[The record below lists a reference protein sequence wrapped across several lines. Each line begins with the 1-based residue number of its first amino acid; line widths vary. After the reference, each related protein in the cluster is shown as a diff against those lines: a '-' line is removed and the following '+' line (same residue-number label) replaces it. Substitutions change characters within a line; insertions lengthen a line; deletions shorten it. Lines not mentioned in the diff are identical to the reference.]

1 MKYVLIGNS
10 AAAVAC
16 VEGIRQR
23 DREGD
28 ITMVTNEPY
37 HTYSRPLISYLLAG
51 KTDRERMKYRPDDF
65 YEKNRCEL
73 IAGVSA
79 DHLFCVLN
87 SYQGRVILRAETR
100 FREAAI

>member
-28 ITMVTNEPY
+28 IK
-37 HTYSRPLISYLLAG
+37 I
-51 KTDRERMKYRPDDF
+51 
-65 YEKNRCEL
+65 
-73 IAGVSA
+73 
-79 DHLFCVLN
+79 
-87 SYQGRVILRAETR
+87 GRAHV
-100 FREAAI
+100 

>member
-1 MKYVLIGNS
+1 MKYILIGNS

-37 HTYSRPLISYLLAG
+37 PAADFLFAG
-51 KTDRERMKYRPDDF
+51 GKDGPGADEIP
-65 YEKNRCEL
+65 
-73 IAGVSA
+73 AG
-79 DHLFCVLN
+79 
-87 SYQGRVILRAETR
+87 
-100 FREAAI
+100 

>member
-1 MKYVLIGNS
+1 MTNYVLIGNS
-10 AAAVAC
+10 AAAVGC
-16 VEGIRQR
+16 IEGIRQI
-23 DREGD
+23 DPEGA
-28 ITMVTNEPY
+28 VTVVSREPY

-79 DHLFCVLN
+79 DHLEPKRKTVVRCV
-87 SYQGRVILRAETR
+87 
-100 FREAAI
+100 

>member
-79 DHLFCVLN
+79 GSIWSLSGKPWCFPT
-87 SYQGRVILRAETR
+87 AESFLMTGCW
-100 FREAAI
+100 

>member
-1 MKYVLIGNS
+1 M
-10 AAAVAC
+10 
-16 VEGIRQR
+16 EGIRQR

-79 DHLFCVLN
+79 DHLDLSGKPWCFPT
-87 SYQGRVILRAETR
+87 AESFLMTGCW
-100 FREAAI
+100 

>member
-28 ITMVTNEPY
+28 IIDRIMVEDLLRTLNNRERQILVLRY
-37 HTYSRPLISYLLAG
+37 FRGKTQSETAKVIGVSQVQISRIEKAALKNLRELAG
-51 KTDRERMKYRPDDF
+51 Y
-65 YEKNRCEL
+65 
-73 IAGVSA
+73 
-79 DHLFCVLN
+79 
-87 SYQGRVILRAETR
+87 
-100 FREAAI
+100 

>member
-1 MKYVLIGNS
+1 MKYILIGNS

-37 HTYSRPLISYLLAG
+37 HTYSRPLISICW
-51 KTDRERMKYRPDDF
+51 RERRT
-65 YEKNRCEL
+65 
-73 IAGVSA
+73 GS
-79 DHLFCVLN
+79 
-87 SYQGRVILRAETR
+87 G
-100 FREAAI
+100 

>member
-28 ITMVTNEPY
+28 ITMVTNSLP
-37 HTYSRPLISYLLAG
+37 HLFPAADFLFAG
-51 KTDRERMKYRPDDF
+51 GKDGPGAEWNPGRIIFMRKTD
-65 YEKNRCEL
+65 
-73 IAGVSA
+73 AS
-79 DHLFCVLN
+79 
-87 SYQGRVILRAETR
+87 
-100 FREAAI
+100 

>member
-28 ITMVTNEPY
+28 ITMVKMCIRDSPYSNPPEP
-37 HTYSRPLISYLLAG
+37 
-51 KTDRERMKYRPDDF
+51 
-65 YEKNRCEL
+65 
-73 IAGVSA
+73 
-79 DHLFCVLN
+79 
-87 SYQGRVILRAETR
+87 
-100 FREAAI
+100 

>member
-51 KTDRERMKYRPDDF
+51 KTDRRSE
-65 YEKNRCEL
+65 CEP
-73 IAGVSA
+73 A
-79 DHLFCVLN
+79 DSGSHE
-87 SYQGRVILRAETR
+87 G
-100 FREAAI
+100 

>member
-28 ITMVTNEPY
+28 ITMVTNEPL
-37 HTYSRPLISYLLAG
+37 P
-51 KTDRERMKYRPDDF
+51 
-65 YEKNRCEL
+65 
-73 IAGVSA
+73 
-79 DHLFCVLN
+79 HLFP
-87 SYQGRVILRAETR
+87 
-100 FREAAI
+100 AADFLFAGGKDGPGADEIPAG

>member
-37 HTYSRPLISYLLAG
+37 HTYSRPLILICW
-51 KTDRERMKYRPDDF
+51 RERR
-65 YEKNRCEL
+65 
-73 IAGVSA
+73 
-79 DHLFCVLN
+79 
-87 SYQGRVILRAETR
+87 TR
-100 FREAAI
+100 SG

>member
-28 ITMVTNEPY
+28 ITMVTNEP
-37 HTYSRPLISYLLAG
+37 TTPI
-51 KTDRERMKYRPDDF
+51 P
-65 YEKNRCEL
+65 
-73 IAGVSA
+73 
-79 DHLFCVLN
+79 
-87 SYQGRVILRAETR
+87 GR
-100 FREAAI
+100 